1 MLYIS
6 SDKITANAKRKDV
19 MTLTAAVLLHNY
31 LVEVRCGKFSSVL
44 LLMLYHNK
52 ACDCDDPPIKL

>member
-1 MLYIS
+1 MVPIA
-6 SDKITANAKRKDV
+6 I
-19 MTLTAAVLLHNY
+19 VLLHNY